1 MKLLKVYIDFPDMAV
16 CIAGSDGWSVDFYN
30 RKANLQLQYHPIPV
44 IAHLDDGP
52 YKRQSRK
59 VPVGYYL

>member
-1 MKLLKVYIDFPDMAV
+1 MELLKVYIDFPDMDI

-30 RKANLQLQYHPIPV
+30 LKNNLQLQYHPIPL
-44 IAHLDDGP
+44 IAHLDDGA

-59 VPVGYYL
+59 VPVGTYL